1 MAPPKPAVALAVLLA
16 ALLLAGCSGG
26 KAKDD
31 AAPDADA
38 PGALPLLH
46 GYVFDPTLK
55 PLQGA
60 TVKVLDTNSSGTTD
74 SQGFFGFDGLP
85 TERFL
90 VVVATLDGYVPQSK
104 QVTLSPEGPT
114 RLNFTL
120 QPVPVQVPYMQT
132 AKQDLLVECQVGTVV
147 NGENKTTDC
156 STGAANIDHWDIAVG
171 PDLTG
176 AVVEVFWDPSSAAA
190 TSVGA
195 RLETLELG
203 QLNLNL
209 GEVVGGS
216 PLRLQVP
223 QVTAN
228 RYYASGGLMR
238 LTIFAASDA
247 EATESTA
254 GATVLF
260 QQPLTAYASLFYI
273 APPDPAYTIQDQ
285 Q

>member
-1 MAPPKPAVALAVLLA
+1 MGPRAAAVLLA

-26 KAKDD
+26 NGKDD
-31 AAPDADA
+31 GKVPDANA

-55 PLQGA
+55 PLEGA
-60 TVKVLDTNSSGTTD
+60 TVKVLDTNSSGATD
-74 SQGFFGFDGLP
+74 PQGFFGFDGLP

-90 VVVATLDGYVPQSK
+90 VVVATKDGFVPQSK
-104 QVTLSPEGPT
+104 QVTLSPDGPT

-147 NGENKTTDC
+147 NGENRTTDC
-156 STGAANIDHWDIAVG
+156 STGASNVDHWDIAVG
-171 PDLTG
+171 PDLAG
-176 AVVEVFWDPSSAAA
+176 AVVEVFWEPSTAAA
-190 TSVGA
+190 ASIGA

-238 LTIFAASDA
+238 LTVFAAPDTD
-247 EATESTA
+247 ATESTA
-254 GATVLF
+254 GATVLV

-273 APPDPAYTIQDQ
+273 APPDPSYTIQGQ